1 VTPLR
6 RTAPGSAHHR
16 VSRDRWLVSY
26 ADFVTLLFA
35 FFATLYAASRVDAH
49 RMTAMA
55 EALQNAFVRTPVA
68 RGVVPSKAMLDAQ
81 KAEQSNA
88 EIEQIVSR
96 DLTSELDSERLKLF
110 VDHRGVTLSI
120 PEAGTFGV
128 GRDELS
134 AAARELIGR
143 VGRTLERFPNAV
155 RVEGHTDDVPIHNAR
170 FASNWDLSAARASR
184 VVELLID
191 QGLVSGRFSVTG
203 YGEFRPRTPNS
214 SPDSRASN
222 RRVDLVILNSVAS
235 AAEPPATAVA
245 DAFKIQ
251 R

>member
-1 VTPLR
+1 MMYR

-35 FFATLYAASRVDAH
+35 FFATLYAASAVDAR

-55 EALQNAFVRTPVA
+55 DALQSALGRAPAA
-68 RGVVPSKAMLDAQ
+68 REVVPSTAMLEAQ
-81 KAEQSNA
+81 KAEQQNA
-88 EIEQIVSR
+88 EIERIVSR
-96 DLTSELDSERLKLF
+96 DLASELSSERVTLF
-110 VDHRGVTLSI
+110 VDARGVTVSI

-134 AAARELIGR
+134 PAARTLIGR

-155 RVEGHTDDVPIHNAR
+155 RVEGHTDDVPIHNVR

-184 VVELLID
+184 VVELLIR
-191 QGLVSGRFSVTG
+191 QGMAAGRFSVTG
-203 YGEFRPRTPNS
+203 YGEFRPRTPNDS
-214 SPDSRASN
+214 AGSRASN

-235 AAEPPATAVA
+235 AAEPTATAAA
-245 DAFKIQ
+245 DALKFG